1 MDLKEMAVAGL
12 MALGI
17 AGLYR
22 WMTGKN
28 TGVTK

>member
-1 MDLKEMAVAGL
+1 MSLKEMAVASL
-12 MALGI
+12 MALGV

-22 WMTGKN
+22 WVTGKN

>member
-1 MDLKEMAVAGL
+1 MSLKEMAVAGL
-12 MALGI
+12 MALGV

-22 WMTGKN
+22 WAAGKN